1 MPGSRLF
8 HALSLELPREEL
20 LERFGHL
27 LVGLHVLPQAPQPA
41 ALHPAVQPT
50 AQPMAVQ
57 PMAAQPTAQPTAV
70 QPTASTAGRQGGR
83 AADADSMTSDET
95 RSEKFDS

>member
-1 MPGSRLF
+1 
-8 HALSLELPREEL
+8 
-20 LERFGHL
+20 
-27 LVGLHVLPQAPQPA
+27 
-41 ALHPAVQPT
+41 
-50 AQPMAVQ
+50 MAVQ